1 MTEDKAVI
9 DQKIK
14 EVEKKIDT
22 LKKANENLTN
32 VWHDVKIRDNDVIND
47 NWKSDATVVFCERLI
62 DTNQKIKLILEN
74 IDDIIKALENYRNE
88 LLEKRRK

>member
-1 MTEDKAVI
+1 MTEDKTVI